1 LFIRD
6 LRPGRCLLAGLDHD
20 AEIISQITCL
30 AREEKIETGIF
41 CVIGA
46 LKRAEL
52 GYYDQE
58 SFEYRKIL
66 VEGPVELISASGN
79 VSLRDGQPFVHA
91 HAALSDREGRIWG
104 GHLTKGTV
112 FAAELHMQELLGHQP
127 VEREHDSVTGLYL
140 WSEK

>member
-1 LFIRD
+1 MFIRD
-6 LRPGRCLLAGLDHD
+6 LRPGRCLLARLDHD

-30 AREEKIETGIF
+30 ARDEKIETGIF

-66 VEGPVELISASGN
+66 VEGPMELISGQGN
-79 VSLRDGQPFVHA
+79 ISIRDGQPFVHA
-91 HAALSDREGRIWG
+91 HAVLADSEGRVWG
-104 GHLTKGTV
+104 GHLAKGTI
-112 FAAELHMQELLGHQP
+112 FAAEIYMQELLGQP
-127 VEREHDSVTGLYL
+127 LEREHDSVTGLYL